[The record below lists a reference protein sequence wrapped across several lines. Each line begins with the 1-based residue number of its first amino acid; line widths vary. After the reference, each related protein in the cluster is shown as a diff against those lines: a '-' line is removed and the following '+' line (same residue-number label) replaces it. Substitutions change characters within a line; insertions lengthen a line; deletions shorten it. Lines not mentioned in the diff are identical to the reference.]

1 MKLSS
6 LLRAPVRRV
15 RGSARRAL
23 VAVAVAASGAGSIV
37 GVASIAAPVAS
48 AHAATA
54 NKAAAV
60 IRFELAQLG
69 KPYQWGAEGP
79 SSYDCSGL
87 TSAAYRYAGISIP
100 RVSRDQ
106 YRYLTHVRVR
116 YAQPGDLIFYGTDP
130 TRASSVYHVTT
141 YLGNGM
147 MLAAP
152 HTGTVVQIQPM
163 RTKNLMPYAARPAG
177 RYSPPPIP
185 VEVGET
191 SNAVRVVQSR
201 LRANGFD
208 VPIDGAYGQQ
218 TWNAVHALQL
228 RLGTPGSGLV
238 GPNTW
243 GFLVSHG
250 TFARTP

>member
-1 MKLSS
+1 
-6 LLRAPVRRV
+6 
-15 RGSARRAL
+15 
-23 VAVAVAASGAGSIV
+23 VAVTAVAGPATA
-37 GVASIAAPVAS
+37 

-60 IRFELAQLG
+60 IRYELAQLG

-87 TSAAYRYAGISIP
+87 TWAAYRYAGISIP

-106 YRYLTHVRVR
+106 YRYLPHLRIKYLR
-116 YAQPGDLIFYGTDP
+116 PGDLIFYGTDP
-130 TRASSVYHVTT
+130 SRASSVYHVTT

-163 RTKNLMPYAARPAG
+163 RTKNLMPYAVRPAG
-177 RYSPPPIP
+177 LNSPPPIP
-185 VEVGET
+185 VEVGEA

-208 VPIDGAYGQQ
+208 VPVDGVYGQS
-218 TWNAVHALQL
+218 TYAAVHELQL

-250 TFARTP
+250 VLSHTS